1 MNRVSCGAAVLLLAL
16 TGALVQSA
24 SAQPALKHEFRGAWI
39 ATVINLDWPGSGGTF
54 ISNQQKA
61 QLTTMLDSLK
71 EAGINAIFFQVR
83 SESDAMYESPYE
95 PWSHWLTGRQGIPPN
110 PFYDP
115 LTLAVEEAHKR
126 GMELHAW
133 FNPYRVVR
141 GSGYPNHASHLSVQ
155 HPEWTLT
162 FERNN
167 APPLILSN
175 PGLQEARDH
184 IATVIADVVRRYDI
198 DGVHFDDYFYP
209 YNPTIT
215 SEDRETFNNDPR
227 GFISI
232 GAWRRDNVN
241 LLVAQVADS
250 VNTIRPSVKFGISP
264 FGIWK
269 NGVPQGIVGLDAYN
283 VIYGDATAWL
293 EAGTVDYLV
302 PQLYWAFGGGQDYA
316 KLAPW
321 WAART
326 RETNRHLYI
335 GHGLHKADRATFDR
349 SLFSSN
355 EVPRQVRFNRAR
367 DDIQGSVFF
376 RAKNISVFS
385 SGGFADTLR
394 TNLYYT
400 PALTPPM
407 DWKDMSAPETPG
419 TLTFVWTDAN
429 EVVLSWAAPVSSMPD
444 VRRYAVYRV
453 RSPVPPPTAF
463 AVDDPNNLIAVTGGI
478 SFTDRPEMIAGT
490 DPLHYFVTSVS
501 ANSIESEASN
511 VVSLDTDPTGAETEQ
526 PEAFA
531 LFQSYPNP
539 FRESVEIRFSL
550 RQPSPVTL
558 RIYDALGREIV
569 STLR

>member
-1 MNRVSCGAAVLLLAL
+1 MLSRKHISCVAAAFLLAL
-16 TGALVQSA
+16 TGALAQPVI
-24 SAQPALKHEFRGAWI
+24 AQPAPKHEFRGAWI
-39 ATVINLDWPGSGGTF
+39 ATVLNLDWPDSGGTS

-71 EAGINAIFFQVR
+71 EAGVNAIFFQVR

-95 PWSHWLTGRQGIPPN
+95 PWSYWLTGRQGVPPN

-115 LTLAVEEAHKR
+115 LTFAVEEAHKR
-126 GMELHAW
+126 GMELHQSL
-133 FNPYRVVR
+133 
-141 GSGYPNHASHLSVQ
+141 SGRARFGVSEPCLAPLGATSRMDACLREKQCAAINSV
-155 HPEWTLT
+155 E
-162 FERNN
+162 
-167 APPLILSN
+167 

-209 YNPTIT
+209 YNPAIT
-215 SEDRETFNNDPR
+215 SEDRETFNNDRR

-250 VNTIRPSVKFGISP
+250 VNAIRPSVKFGVSP

-269 NGVPQGIVGLDAYN
+269 NRVPQGIVGLDAYS

-293 EAGTVDYLV
+293 EAGTVDYIV

-321 WAART
+321 WAARA

-335 GHGLHKADRATFDR
+335 GHGLHKADRATF
-349 SLFSSN
+349 SGNLFSTS

-367 DDIQGSVFF
+367 DDIRGSVFF
-376 RAKNISVFS
+376 RAKNISDFS

-419 TLTFVWTDAN
+419 ELTVAQGCCDGGGGAW
-429 EVVLSWAAPVSSMPD
+429 LSWEAPASSMPD

-453 RSPVPPPTAF
+453 RSPAPPPTAF
-463 AVDDPNNLIAVTGGI
+463 AIDDPNNLIAVTGET
-478 SFTDRPEMIAGT
+478 SFTDSPEMLAGG

-511 VVSLDTDPTGAETEQ
+511 VVSLDPDPTWAETE
-526 PEAFA
+526 
-531 LFQSYPNP
+531 
-539 FRESVEIRFSL
+539 
-550 RQPSPVTL
+550 
-558 RIYDALGREIV
+558 
-569 STLR
+569 